1 MSQSLDPRVKR
12 LLFRSWRRGTKE
24 ADLLFGAFA
33 EAHLAGFTPRQL
45 DRYEALLE
53 VSDALIFDWVTGRA
67 TPSAEQE
74 SDVLHLLL
82 AFRLPQGPA

>member
-1 MSQSLDPRVKR
+1 MSQSHDPRVKR

-24 ADLLFGAFA
+24 ADLLFGSFA

-53 VSDALIFDWVTGRA
+53 VSDALIFDWITGRL
-67 TPSAEQE
+67 TPPVAQE
-74 SDVLHLLL
+74 SDVLRLLL
-82 AFRLPQGPA
+82 GFRLPRSLA